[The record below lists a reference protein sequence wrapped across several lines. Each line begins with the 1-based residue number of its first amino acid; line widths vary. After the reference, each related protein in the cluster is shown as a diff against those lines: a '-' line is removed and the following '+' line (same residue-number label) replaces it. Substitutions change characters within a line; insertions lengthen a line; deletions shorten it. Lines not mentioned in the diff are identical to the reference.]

1 VSISAEDRKGLIKAA
16 AFFGAAILVIVLLKM
31 LLGY

>member
-1 VSISAEDRKGLIKAA
+1 VTATRQDKRDLLKVT
-16 AFFGAAILVIVLLKM
+16 AFLGIIIVVIVLLKM